1 MLDGVDL
8 LGDDVADMIWARPA
22 VTVLGIDCPPVVGAS
37 AVVQPE
43 ARALVSLRVPPGI
56 DANDAQEALIAHL
69 AAVAPW
75 HVHVDF
81 ERGFAGQPFAG
92 SVDAPAFAAMAEAMQ
107 EVYGREVT
115 LYGSGGSI
123 PLCNVF
129 QQTFPDAEIMLL
141 GVEEPRSLIHA
152 PNESVDPREIES
164 LALVEA
170 LFMQKYAA
178 A

>member
-1 MLDGVDL
+1 
-8 LGDDVADMIWARPA
+8 MIWARPA

-43 ARALVSLRVPPGI
+43 ARALVSLRVPPGM